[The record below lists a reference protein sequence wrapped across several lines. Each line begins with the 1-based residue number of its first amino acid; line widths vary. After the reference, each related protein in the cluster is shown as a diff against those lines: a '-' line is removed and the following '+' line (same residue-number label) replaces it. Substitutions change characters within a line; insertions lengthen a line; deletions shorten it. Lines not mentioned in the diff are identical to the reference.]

1 MKDVTLNQKEQ
12 ARLAVL
18 NSVLEHQVPIADAA
32 ELLGVTQRHARRML
46 AAYRENGAAALA
58 HGNRGRRPHNAT
70 SPGEA
75 AAVVQLATERYEGAN
90 HTHLTE
96 LLSEREGIDLS
107 RPTVRRILTRAGIG
121 SPRSRRSPQHR
132 FRRQRMP
139 QAGMLIQ
146 LDGSHHAW
154 LEDRS
159 PKFAL
164 LLAVDDATSAVVN
177 AVFCTGETT
186 AGYFTLLEGLIEGS
200 GIPLAL
206 YSDRHAVFKHN
217 ARQPE
222 TAAEATQFTRG
233 LQELGIRQIFARSP
247 QAKGRVE
254 RAAGTFQD
262 RLVTELRLADARTI
276 DQATA
281 VLQDFLPRY
290 NARFAV
296 QPEHSAPAYR
306 LADPDLCWPEIL
318 CSKDTRKVARDN
330 TVKYNWRVLQLL
342 PDQERTSYAGLR
354 VEVLERPDGQLIVR
368 YEGRRVATQEPPP
381 RMGAL
386 WAGVTAWSPGPE
398 LRRVVSSVGDHHI
411 SRSQQG
417 RLAALEPV
425 RPAEAAAKG
434 NADKIA
440 GEKDADRKVSDPW
453 ERTPTP
459 TQLARWKAIRQA
471 RLKGLSLQAIS
482 RELGIARNTVRKYV
496 HAQKPPTKKLSA
508 KERDRLM
515 ALRKS
520 TAVAS

>member
-12 ARLAVL
+12 ARLSVL
-18 NSVLEHQVPIADAA
+18 NSVLEYQVPIAQAA
-32 ELLGVTQRHARRML
+32 EVLGVSSRHARRML
-46 AAYRENGAAALA
+46 AAYREHGAAALA
-58 HGNRGRRPHNAT
+58 HGNQGRRPHNAT
-70 SPGEA
+70 LPAEA
-75 AAVVQLATERYEGAN
+75 AAVVELATQRYEGAN

-96 LLSEREGIDLS
+96 LLREREGIDLS

-154 LEDRS
+154 LEDRG

-177 AVFCTGETT
+177 AVFCVSENT
-186 AGYFTLLEGLIEGS
+186 AGYFTLLEGLVEGW

-222 TAAEATQFTRG
+222 TAAEATQFTRS

-276 DQATA
+276 DQATT
-281 VLQDFLPRY
+281 VLRDFLPRY

-296 QPEHSAPAYR
+296 QPEHPEPAYR
-306 LADPDLCWPEIL
+306 PADHDLRLPEVL
-318 CSKDTRKVARDN
+318 CFKDTRKVSRDN
-330 TVKYNWRVLQLL
+330 TVKYNWRVL
-342 PDQERTSYAGLR
+342 
-354 VEVLERPDGQLIVR
+354 
-368 YEGRRVATQEPPP
+368 
-381 RMGAL
+381 
-386 WAGVTAWSPGPE
+386 
-398 LRRVVSSVGDHHI
+398 
-411 SRSQQG
+411 
-417 RLAALEPV
+417 
-425 RPAEAAAKG
+425 
-434 NADKIA
+434 
-440 GEKDADRKVSDPW
+440 
-453 ERTPTP
+453 
-459 TQLARWKAIRQA
+459 
-471 RLKGLSLQAIS
+471 
-482 RELGIARNTVRKYV
+482 
-496 HAQKPPTKKLSA
+496 
-508 KERDRLM
+508 
-515 ALRKS
+515 
-520 TAVAS
+520 

>member
-1 MKDVTLNQKEQ
+1 MVE
-12 ARLAVL
+12 
-18 NSVLEHQVPIADAA
+18 
-32 ELLGVTQRHARRML
+32 
-46 AAYRENGAAALA
+46 
-58 HGNRGRRPHNAT
+58 
-70 SPGEA
+70 
-75 AAVVQLATERYEGAN
+75 LATERYEGAN

-121 SPRSRRSPQHR
+121 SPRSRRTPQHR
-132 FRRQRMP
+132 FRRPRMP

-154 LEDRS
+154 LEDRG
-159 PKFAL
+159 PKFVL

-177 AVFCTGETT
+177 AVFCVSENT
-186 AGYFTLLEGLIEGS
+186 AGYFTLLEGLIEGW

-222 TAAEATQFTRG
+222 TAAAATQFTRS

-354 VEVLERPDGQLIVR
+354 VEVLGTTRRPTH
-368 YEGRRVATQEPPP
+368 RRGTKAVGWPP
-381 RMGAL
+381 RNRRRAWAL
-386 WAGVTAWSPGPE
+386 CGRVSPPGLRDRNSDALSAAWGITTSAGP
-398 LRRVVSSVGDHHI
+398 SSAVCPPWN
-411 SRSQQG
+411 RC
-417 RLAALEPV
+417 V
-425 RPAEAAAKG
+425 RPSRPSNPSPA
-434 NADKIA
+434 
-440 GEKDADRKVSDPW
+440 RTPRR
-453 ERTPTP
+453 RTPT
-459 TQLARWKAIRQA
+459 ARHRTRGSA
-471 RLKGLSLQAIS
+471 RPRPLNSHGGRPSS
-482 RELGIARNTVRKYV
+482 RPG
-496 HAQKPPTKKLSA
+496 
-508 KERDRLM
+508 
-515 ALRKS
+515 
-520 TAVAS
+520 

>member
-1 MKDVTLNQKEQ
+1 MKDVTLNPKEQ
-12 ARLAVL
+12 ARLSVL
-18 NSVLEHQVPIADAA
+18 NSVLEYQVPIVQAA
-32 ELLGVTQRHARRML
+32 EVLGVSPRHARRML
-46 AAYRENGAAALA
+46 AAYRQQGAAALA

-70 SPGEA
+70 LSAVA
-75 AAVVQLATERYEGAN
+75 AAVVELATERYEGAN

-96 LLSEREGIDLS
+96 LLREREGIDLS
-107 RPTVRRILTRAGIG
+107 RPTVRRILARAGIG

-139 QAGMLIQ
+139 QAGMLVQ

-154 LEDRS
+154 LEDRG

-164 LLAVDDATSAVVN
+164 LLAVDDATSTVVN
-177 AVFCTGETT
+177 AVFCISENT
-186 AGYFTLLEGLIEGS
+186 AGHFALLEGLIERW

-217 ARQPE
+217 ARKPE
-222 TAAEATQFTRG
+222 TAAEATQFTRS
-233 LQELGIRQIFARSP
+233 LQELGIRQIIARSP

-262 RLVTELRLADARTI
+262 RLVTELRLADARTM

-281 VLQDFLPRY
+281 VLRDFLPRY

-296 QPEHSAPAYR
+296 QPEHPEPAYR
-306 LADPDLCWPEIL
+306 PADPDLCLSETL
-318 CSKDTRKVARDN
+318 CFKDARKVGRDN
-330 TVKYNWRVLQLL
+330 TVKYNWRILQLL
-342 PDQERTSYAGLR
+342 PDAERASYAGLR
-354 VEVLERPDGQLIVR
+354 VEVLERSDGELIVR

-398 LRRVVSSVGDHHI
+398 LRRIVSSVGDHHI
-411 SRSQQG
+411 SRFQQK

-425 RPAEAAAKG
+425 RPATATTKSGAK
-434 NADKIA
+434 KSV
-440 GEKDADRKVSDPW
+440 GEEGTASSVSNPW

-459 TQLARWKAIRQA
+459 TQLARWKAIQKA
-471 RLKGLSLQAIS
+471 KLKGLSLRAIS
-482 RELGIARNTVRKYV
+482 RELGISRVTVRKY
-496 HAQKPPTKKLSA
+496 AYAEKPPTKKLSA
-508 KERDRLM
+508 EERDKLM

-520 TAVAS
+520 TTVAS

>member
-1 MKDVTLNQKEQ
+1 MNQREQ
-12 ARLAVL
+12 ARLHVL
-18 NSVLEHQVPIADAA
+18 NSVLEYQVPIAQAA
-32 ELLGVTQRHARRML
+32 DLLGVSPRHARRML
-46 AAYRENGAAALA
+46 AAYREHGAAALA
-58 HGNRGRRPHNAT
+58 HGNRGRRPHNAIP
-70 SPGEA
+70 SAEA
-75 AAVVQLATERYEGAN
+75 AAVVELATGRYEGAN

-107 RPTVRRILTRAGIG
+107 RPTVRRILTKAGIG

-154 LEDRS
+154 LEDRG

-177 AVFCTGETT
+177 AVFCISENT
-186 AGYFTLLEGLIEGS
+186 AGYFTLLEGLIQRW

-222 TAAEATQFTRG
+222 TAADATQFTRG

-247 QAKGRVE
+247 LAKGRVE

-262 RLVTELRLADARTI
+262 RLVTELRLSDARTM

-281 VLQDFLPRY
+281 VLRDFLPRY

-296 QPEHSAPAYR
+296 QPEHPEPAYR
-306 LADPDLCWPEIL
+306 PADPDLTLSEIL
-318 CSKDTRKVARDN
+318 CFKDTRKVGRDN

-354 VEVLERPDGQLIVR
+354 VQVLERPDSELIASTR
-368 YEGRRVATQEPPP
+368 GIRWPRRNHRRVWARCGPRSTPGHPALNSSASSAAWATTTTSASPRNGVWPPWN
-381 RMGAL
+381 RC
-386 WAGVTAWSPGPE
+386 VSTRPGSRP
-398 LRRVVSSVGDHHI
+398 LPKRTSSARR
-411 SRSQQG
+411 
-417 RLAALEPV
+417 
-425 RPAEAAAKG
+425 
-434 NADKIA
+434 
-440 GEKDADRKVSDPW
+440 
-453 ERTPTP
+453 
-459 TQLARWKAIRQA
+459 
-471 RLKGLSLQAIS
+471 
-482 RELGIARNTVRKYV
+482 
-496 HAQKPPTKKLSA
+496 
-508 KERDRLM
+508 
-515 ALRKS
+515 
-520 TAVAS
+520 

>member
-1 MKDVTLNQKEQ
+1 MNQREQ
-12 ARLAVL
+12 ARLHVL
-18 NSVLEHQVPIADAA
+18 NSVLEYQVPIAQAA
-32 ELLGVTQRHARRML
+32 ELLGVSERHARRML
-46 AAYRENGAAALA
+46 AGYREQGAAALA
-58 HGNRGRRPHNAT
+58 HGNRGRRPHNAL
-70 SPGEA
+70 PPAQA
-75 AAVVQLATERYEGAN
+75 AAVVELATQRYEGAN
-90 HTHLTE
+90 HTHFTE

-139 QAGMLIQ
+139 QAGMLVQ

-154 LEDRS
+154 LEDRG

-164 LLAVDDATSAVVN
+164 LLAVDDATGTVVN
-177 AVFCTGETT
+177 AVFRTGEDTR
-186 AGYFTLLEGLIEGS
+186 GYFMLLDGLIQRW

-254 RAAGTFQD
+254 RMAETFQD

-276 DQATA
+276 GQATA
-281 VLQDFLPRY
+281 VLRDFLPRC

-296 QPEHSAPAYR
+296 QPEHPEAAYR
-306 LADPDLCWPEIL
+306 PVSPELCLSEIL
-318 CSKDTRKVARDN
+318 CFKHTRKVARDN
-330 TVKYNWRVLQLL
+330 TVKYHWRVLQLL
-342 PDQERTSYAGLR
+342 PDRERPSYAGLR
-354 VEVLERPDGQLIVR
+354 VEVLERPDSELIVQ
-368 YEGRRVATQEPPP
+368 YQGHTVATQEPPP

-386 WAGVTAWSPGPE
+386 WASVNPWSPGPE
-398 LRRVVSSVGDHHI
+398 LKRIVSSMGDHHI
-411 SRSQQG
+411 SKSPQR

-425 RPAEAAAKG
+425 HLDEARVKTVA
-434 NADKIA
+434 
-440 GEKDADRKVSDPW
+440 EKDVVSKTPATW
-453 ERTPTP
+453 GRTPTP
-459 TQLARWKAIRQA
+459 TQKARWKAIQQA
-471 RLKGLSLQAIS
+471 RLKGLSLRAIAK
-482 RELGIARNTVRKYV
+482 ELGIARDTVRKY
-496 HAQKPPTKKLSA
+496 AYAEQPPTKKLSA
-508 KERDRLM
+508 QERDKLK

-520 TAVAS
+520 ATVAN

>member
-1 MKDVTLNQKEQ
+1 MNQKEQ
-12 ARLAVL
+12 ARLSVL
-18 NSVLEHQVPIADAA
+18 NSVLEYQVPVAQAA
-32 ELLGVTQRHARRML
+32 EVLGVSPRHARRML
-46 AAYRENGAAALA
+46 SAYREQGAVALA
-58 HGNRGRRPHNAT
+58 HGNRGRRPHNAIP
-70 SPGEA
+70 SAEA
-75 AAVVQLATERYEGAN
+75 AAVVELATGRYEGATHT

-107 RPTVRRILTRAGIG
+107 RPTVRRILTKAGIG

-139 QAGMLIQ
+139 QAGMLVQ

-154 LEDRS
+154 LEDRG

-177 AVFCTGETT
+177 AVFCISENT
-186 AGYFTLLEGLIEGS
+186 AGYFTLLEGLIERW

-217 ARQPE
+217 ARKPE

-262 RLVTELRLADARTI
+262 RLVIELRLADAKNI
-276 DQATA
+276 NQATA

-296 QPEHSAPAYR
+296 QPEHPEPAYR
-306 LADPDLCWPEIL
+306 PADSDLCLSEIL
-318 CSKDTRKVARDN
+318 CFKDTRKVARDN

-342 PDQERTSYAGLR
+342 HDQERTSYAGLR
-354 VEVLERPDGQLIVR
+354 VEVLERPDGELIVR
-368 YEGRRVATQEPPP
+368 YDGRRVATQEPPP

-386 WAGVTAWSPGPE
+386 WASVSP
-398 LRRVVSSVGDHHI
+398 
-411 SRSQQG
+411 
-417 RLAALEPV
+417 
-425 RPAEAAAKG
+425 
-434 NADKIA
+434 
-440 GEKDADRKVSDPW
+440 
-453 ERTPTP
+453 
-459 TQLARWKAIRQA
+459 
-471 RLKGLSLQAIS
+471 
-482 RELGIARNTVRKYV
+482 
-496 HAQKPPTKKLSA
+496 
-508 KERDRLM
+508 
-515 ALRKS
+515 
-520 TAVAS
+520 

>member
-1 MKDVTLNQKEQ
+1 MNQKEQ
-12 ARLAVL
+12 ARLSVL
-18 NSVLEHQVPIADAA
+18 NSVLEYQVPIAEVA
-32 ELLGVTQRHARRML
+32 ELLGVSQRHARRML
-46 AAYRENGAAALA
+46 AAYRERGAAALA
-58 HGNRGRRPHNAT
+58 HGNQGCRPHNAT
-70 SPGEA
+70 SPSEA

-121 SPRSRRSPQHR
+121 SPRSRRSPRHR
-132 FRRQRMP
+132 FRRQRMA
-139 QAGMLIQ
+139 QAGMLVQ
-146 LDGSHHAW
+146 LDGSHLAW
-154 LEDRS
+154 LEDRG

-164 LLAVDDATSAVVN
+164 LLAVDDATGAVVN
-177 AVFCTGETT
+177 AVFCVSENT
-186 AGYFTLLEGLIEGS
+186 AGYFTLLEGLIEGR
-200 GIPLAL
+200 GVPLAL

-222 TAAEATQFTRG
+222 TATETTQFTRS

-296 QPEHSAPAYR
+296 QPEHPEPAYR
-306 LADPDLCWPEIL
+306 PADPELCLSEVL
-318 CSKDTRKVARDN
+318 CFKDTRKVARDN

-354 VEVLERPDGQLIVR
+354 VEVLERPNGQLIVR

-398 LRRVVSSVGDHHI
+398 LKRIVSSVGDHHI
-411 SRSQQG
+411 SRSQQR

-425 RPAEAAAKG
+425 RPAEPALNPASGKDAAAKDTD
-434 NADKIA
+434 NK
-440 GEKDADRKVSDPW
+440 SSSPW
-453 ERTPTP
+453 TRTPTP
-459 TQLARWKAIRQA
+459 TQLAGGKR
-471 RLKGLSLQAIS
+471 S
-482 RELGIARNTVRKYV
+482 RRAG
-496 HAQKPPTKKLSA
+496 
-508 KERDRLM
+508 
-515 ALRKS
+515 
-520 TAVAS
+520 

>member
-1 MKDVTLNQKEQ
+1 MNQKEQ
-12 ARLAVL
+12 ARLSVL
-18 NSVLEHQVPIADAA
+18 NSVLEYQVAIVQAA
-32 ELLGVTQRHARRML
+32 EVLGVSPRHARRLL
-46 AAYRENGAAALA
+46 AAYRQDGATALA
-58 HGNRGRRPHNAT
+58 HGNRGRRPHNAIP
-70 SPGEA
+70 SAEA
-75 AAVVQLATERYEGAN
+75 AAVVELATGRYEGAN

-107 RPTVRRILTRAGIG
+107 RPTVRRILAKAGIG

-139 QAGMLIQ
+139 QAGMLLQ

-154 LEDRS
+154 LEDRGT
-159 PKFAL
+159 KFAL

-177 AVFCTGETT
+177 AVFCISENT
-186 AGYFTLLEGLIEGS
+186 AGYFTLLEGLIERW

-217 ARQPE
+217 ARKPE
-222 TAAEATQFTRG
+222 TAAEATQFTRS

-262 RLVTELRLADARTI
+262 RLVTELRLSDARTM

-296 QPEHSAPAYR
+296 QPEHPEPAYR
-306 LADPDLCWPEIL
+306 
-318 CSKDTRKVARDN
+318 
-330 TVKYNWRVLQLL
+330 
-342 PDQERTSYAGLR
+342 
-354 VEVLERPDGQLIVR
+354 QLIVR

-398 LRRVVSSVGDHHI
+398 LKRVVSSVGDHHI
-411 SRSQQG
+411 SRSQQR
-417 RLAALEPV
+417 RLTALEPV
-425 RPAEAAAKG
+425 RPAEPAVKPVAGKDAAAK
-434 NADKIA
+434 
-440 GEKDADRKVSDPW
+440 DAASKTSNPW
-453 ERTPTP
+453 TRTPTP
-459 TQLARWKAIRQA
+459 TQLARWKAIQKG
-471 RLKGLSLQAIS
+471 RLKGLSLRAIS
-482 RELGIARNTVRKYV
+482 RELGISRVTVRKY
-496 HAQKPPTKKLSA
+496 AYAEKPPTKKLSA
-508 KERDRLM
+508 KERAKLL

-520 TAVAS
+520 TTVVN